1 MAVPVHGEHGAEAR
15 LADSGPGPILFR
27 GLQRIPICVLPYR
40 CSRASQDGA
49 LCRHRH
55 VSSVAAACEPVLVL
69 YSRHREC
76 QCRLCGILMYL
87 PWGDAT
93 FDMDRSGY
101 GPAILHRD
109 LQRSSRN
116 TSDLSKDATHY
127 PFTAK
132 GGGYRCRRGR
142 VIRRRRGRGQS
153 SNDPEGETG
162 DYLGTDLVVARRG
175 IAGHSK
181 CSLAKGSEA
190 FDRAHTIAIK
200 V

>member
-1 MAVPVHGEHGAEAR
+1 MVSTGPR
-15 LADSGPGPILFR
+15 LASLIVGQAP
-27 GLQRIPICVLPYR
+27 
-40 CSRASQDGA
+40 S
-49 LCRHRH
+49 
-55 VSSVAAACEPVLVL
+55 SSVV
-69 YSRHREC
+69 SRGFPSASFHTVVVEHLRTERSAGTGTSVRSPLPANQFSSSIAVTVNG

-127 PFTAK
+127 IFTAK

-142 VIRRRRGRGQS
+142 VIRRRRGQS